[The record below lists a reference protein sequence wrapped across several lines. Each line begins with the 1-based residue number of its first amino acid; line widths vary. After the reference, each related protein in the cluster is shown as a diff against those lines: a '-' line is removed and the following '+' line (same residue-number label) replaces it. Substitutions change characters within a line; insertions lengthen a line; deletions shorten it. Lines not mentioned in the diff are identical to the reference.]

1 MDLLAIVAIVVITIA
16 TVNVIIFKGFF
27 MTVIRDFKVLI
38 IIMAY
43 STQDFK
49 EVLNYYLKDFEVVT
63 NLTKNFMNFTQ
74 GFEGVTDFIL
84 AIIIIKV
91 IACYY

>member
-43 STQDFK
+43 ST
-49 EVLNYYLKDFEVVT
+49 
-63 NLTKNFMNFTQ
+63 
-74 GFEGVTDFIL
+74 
-84 AIIIIKV
+84 
-91 IACYY
+91 

>member
-49 EVLNYYLKDFEVVT
+49 EVLNYYLKDFEAVT